1 MENTGQTGG
10 GGMVMK
16 KILLI
21 GKLNAVVQETNQF
34 LSRYFH
40 VQLCSE
46 NTGVL
51 EGMLKIVNPDLVL
64 ISLIG
69 TYDIDTSIFFMLS
82 DRYGHIPVLTI
93 GTKEES
99 SAFFKYYEDGQF
111 ENLIRPVEH
120 TTIMKAV
127 CRRLGLVEK
136 DVERD
141 AAEERKDR
149 SGRKRILVVDDNG
162 TALRTMKAMLEDR
175 YEVALAISGAQAMT
189 SIGKKR
195 PDLILLD
202 YEMPVCDGRMTLEM
216 IRADED
222 MKNIPVIFLT
232 AVNDR
237 ANIEAVLKLKPAG
250 YFLKPAVKDR
260 LRKLTGYWNCKEDL
274 QRIVETCS
282 HFPDRVV

>member
-1 MENTGQTGG
+1 
-10 GGMVMK
+10 MK

-21 GKLNAVVQETNQF
+21 GKLNHVVKETNTYLSQF
-34 LSRYFH
+34 FH

-46 NTGVL
+46 NAGVL
-51 EGMLKIVNPDLVL
+51 EGMLKIVNPDLVV

-69 TYDIDTSIFFMLS
+69 AYDIDTSIFFLLS
-82 DRYGHIPVLTI
+82 SQYSQIPVLTV

-99 SAFFKYYEDGQF
+99 KAFFKYYENGQF

-120 TTIMKAV
+120 TTIMEAV
-127 CRRLGLVEK
+127 CRRLGIDQNEA
-136 DVERD
+136 ENE
-141 AAEERKDR
+141 AAAGK
-149 SGRKRILVVDDNG
+149 KLLLVVDDNG
-162 TALRTMKAMLEDR
+162 TALRTMKAMLQDR
-175 YEVALAISGAQAMT
+175 YEVALAVSGAQAMT

-222 MKNIPVIFLT
+222 MKDIPVIFLT

-237 ANIEAVLKLKPAG
+237 ENIEAVLKLKPAG
-250 YFLKPAVKDR
+250 YFLKPAEKNR
-260 LRKLTGYWNCKEDL
+260 LLSEIDKILSDTGK
-274 QRIVETCS
+274 
-282 HFPDRVV
+282 F

>member
-1 MENTGQTGG
+1 
-10 GGMVMK
+10 MK

-21 GKLNAVVQETNQF
+21 GKLNQVVKETNTF

-46 NTGVL
+46 NAGVL

-69 TYDIDTSIFFMLS
+69 AYDIDTSMFFLLS
-82 DRYGHIPVLTI
+82 SQYTQVPVLTI
-93 GTKEES
+93 GTREES
-99 SAFFKYYEDGQF
+99 SNFFKYYEGEQV

-120 TTIMKAV
+120 TVIMEAV
-127 CRRLGLVEK
+127 CRRLDL
-136 DVERD
+136 DVEAVKKD
-141 AAEERKDR
+141 AAAEKKEQQNK
-149 SGRKRILVVDDNG
+149 KRILVVDDNG
-162 TALRTMKAMLEDR
+162 TTLRTMKAMLEEQ
-175 YEVALAISGAQAMT
+175 YEVAVAISGAQAMT

-202 YEMPVCDGRMTLEM
+202 YEMPICDGKMTLEM
-216 IRADED
+216 IRADEELQD
-222 MKNIPVIFLT
+222 IPVIFLT

-250 YFLKPAVKDR
+250 YFLKPAVKNQ
-260 LRKLTGYWNCKEDL
+260 LIGEIEKILNA
-274 QRIVETCS
+274 
-282 HFPDRVV
+282 

>member
-1 MENTGQTGG
+1 
-10 GGMVMK
+10 MK

-21 GKLNAVVQETNQF
+21 GKLNTVVNETNQF

-46 NTGVL
+46 NAGVL
-51 EGMLKIVNPDLVL
+51 EGMLKIVNPDLVV

-69 TYDIDTSIFFMLS
+69 AYDIDTSIFFLLS
-82 DRYGHIPVLTI
+82 DQYAQVPVLTI

-99 SAFFKYYEDGQF
+99 SKFFKYYEGGQF
-111 ENLIRPVEH
+111 ENLIRPVEN
-120 TTIMKAV
+120 TVIMAAV
-127 CRRLGLVEK
+127 CRRLGLEEEK
-136 DVERD
+136 VAQEAR
-141 AAEERKDR
+141 EEQEENAGK
-149 SGRKRILVVDDNG
+149 KRILVVDDNG
-162 TALRTMKAMLEDR
+162 TALRTIKAMLEDA

-202 YEMPVCDGRMTLEM
+202 YEMPVCDGKMTLEM

-222 MKNIPVIFLT
+222 LTNIPVMFLT
-232 AVNDR
+232 AVNDK

-250 YFLKPAVKDR
+250 YFLKPPVKDR
-260 LRKLTGYWNCKEDL
+260 LLAEIEKILGE
-274 QRIVETCS
+274 S
-282 HFPDRVV
+282 

>member
-1 MENTGQTGG
+1 
-10 GGMVMK
+10 MK
-16 KILLI
+16 KILLA
-21 GKLNAVVQETNQF
+21 GKLNSVVNEINKY
-34 LSRYFH
+34 LSGFFH

-46 NTGVL
+46 NAGVL

-69 TYDIDTSIFFMLS
+69 AYDIDTSIFYMLS
-82 DRYGHIPVLTI
+82 DKYEQLPVLTI
-93 GTKEES
+93 GTKEEC
-99 SAFFKYYEDGQF
+99 SAFLKYYENGQF

-120 TTIMKAV
+120 TVIMNAI
-127 CRRLGLVEK
+127 CRRLGLDAEETVK
-136 DVERD
+136 D
-141 AAEERKDR
+141 AAAETKEQGGK
-149 SGRKRILVVDDNG
+149 KRILVVDDNG
-162 TALRTMKAMLEDR
+162 TALRTMKAMLEET

-216 IRADED
+216 IRADDE
-222 MKNIPVIFLT
+222 MKDIPVIFLT

-237 ANIEAVLKLKPAG
+237 AGIEAVLKLKPAG

-260 LRKLTGYWNCKEDL
+260 LLAE
-274 QRIVETCS
+274 I
-282 HFPDRVV
+282 DRVLRAVYG